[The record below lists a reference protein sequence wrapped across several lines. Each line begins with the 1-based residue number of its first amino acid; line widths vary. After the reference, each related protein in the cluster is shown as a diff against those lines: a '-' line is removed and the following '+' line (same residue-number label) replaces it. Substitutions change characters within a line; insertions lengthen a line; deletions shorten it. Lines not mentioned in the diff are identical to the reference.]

1 MVSVFPDR
9 SFETDLDVIYAFKTY
24 FLIIHILFHFFFF
37 SKQGGA
43 LLG

>member
-1 MVSVFPDR
+1 MVLVFPDR

-24 FLIIHILFHFFFF
+24 FLIIHILLHFFF